1 MAQDIEVDNLENVFK
16 VSRLRNP
23 LARADHEQMFI
34 LNRESLSELGTSA
47 SRIFTGL
54 QYLMNSRFVNS
65 ISNSI
70 SNISA
75 HYDISNDMFEA
86 FLSRDMTYSCGIYQT
101 SENRSEDDLENAQYA
116 KLQHIIQ
123 RANIRKGDRVLE
135 IGSGWASF
143 AIEAVKTCGCTV
155 DTLTLSVEQK
165 KLAEERIAAAGLNES
180 ITVHL
185 MDYRNMPKEWEK
197 AFDRVVSI
205 EMIEAVGLEF
215 LDTYF
220 KMVDF
225 ALKADVGV
233 GVFQV
238 ITMPEKRFERY
249 Q

>member
-1 MAQDIEVDNLENVFK
+1 MFSRYAVPFLTRIDPDIVGK
-16 VSRLRNP
+16 
-23 LARADHEQMFI
+23 MFI

-86 FLSRDMTYSCGIYQT
+86 FLSRDMTYSCGIYPSSQ
-101 SENRSEDDLENAQYA
+101 SQEEKRSQDELENAQYA

-143 AIEAVKTCGCTV
+143 AIEAVQTCGCTV

-165 KLAEERIAAAGLNES
+165 KLAEERIEAAGLSLS
-180 ITVHL
+180 ITVH
-185 MDYRNMPKEWEK
+185 WW
-197 AFDRVVSI
+197 
-205 EMIEAVGLEF
+205 
-215 LDTYF
+215 
-220 KMVDF
+220 
-225 ALKADVGV
+225 
-233 GVFQV
+233 
-238 ITMPEKRFERY
+238 ITEICQKSGRKLLIG
-249 Q
+249 